1 MKKTNSTMR
10 STNDVY
16 SYYKQALDL
25 LDEDHPHY
33 DELSKLLREQVNDE
47 LNTIYRSN

>member
-16 SYYKQALDL
+16 TYYQQALDL
-25 LDEDHPHY
+25 LDKDHPHY
-33 DELSKLLREQVNDE
+33 DEISKLLRDQVNDE
-47 LNTIYRSN
+47 LNTIYHSN